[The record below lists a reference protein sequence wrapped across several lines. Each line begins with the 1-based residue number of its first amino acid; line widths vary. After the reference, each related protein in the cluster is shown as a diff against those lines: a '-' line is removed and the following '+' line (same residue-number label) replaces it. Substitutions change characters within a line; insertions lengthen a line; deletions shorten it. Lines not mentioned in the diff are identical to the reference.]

1 MAKHNDSRLTF
12 LDCSASFGVALVPP
26 LKYAETAEDLVK
38 EMDFCGVEEALVWDA
53 AMKDDSPAI
62 GNRLLSKA
70 IKGKPFDAAQGR
82 PFGSAQGRPRLHG
95 TWALLPFQ
103 TGELGTPYEFLTA
116 MKTNNIKALR
126 AWPNEHRYLLNAV
139 TCGDFFDLMAER
151 NIPLLL
157 DPDWPLITSVLRD
170 APNLT
175 VIAVGHGN
183 WGMDRYFRP
192 LIESYPNFYIDTS
205 RYELDMGIADFCA
218 RYDPD
223 RLLFGTHY
231 PSAVMGGPML
241 TLLHC
246 DISMEA
252 KQAIAAGNLR
262 RLLGKVKL

>member
-1 MAKHNDSRLTF
+1 MARLDGSRIEFFDS
-12 LDCSASFGVALVPP
+12 SASFGVALVPP
-26 LKYAETAEDLVK
+26 MKYAETADDLLK
-38 EMDFCGVEEALVWDA
+38 EMDFSGVEEALVWDA
-53 AMKDDSPAI
+53 AMKDDSPVI
-62 GNRLLSKA
+62 GNRLLAKA
-70 IKGKPFDAAQGR
+70 IKGK
-82 PFGSAQGRPRLHG
+82 PRLHG

-103 TGELGTPYEFLTA
+103 TGEIGTPYEFLTA
-116 MKTNNIKALR
+116 MKKNHIKALR

-139 TCGDFFDLMAER
+139 TFGDFFEIMVER

-175 VIAVGHGN
+175 VIAVGHGS

-218 RYDPD
+218 RYGPD

>member
-1 MAKHNDSRLTF
+1 MAKHNGSRLRF
-12 LDCSASFGVALVPP
+12 FDCSASFGVALVPP

-38 EMDFCGVEEALVWDA
+38 EMDFCGVQEALVWDA

-62 GNRLLSKA
+62 GNGLLSKA
-70 IKGKPFDAAQGR
+70 IKGK
-82 PFGSAQGRPRLHG
+82 PRLHG

-139 TCGDFFDLMAER
+139 TFGDFFDLMTER

-157 DPDWPLITSVLRD
+157 DPDWPLITGVLRD
-170 APNLT
+170 APSLT

-218 RYDPD
+218 RYGPD
-223 RLLFGTHY
+223 RLFFATNY
-231 PSAVMGGPML
+231 PATVMGGPML
-241 TLLHC
+241 TLRHT
-246 DISMEA
+246 DISTEA

-262 RLLGKVKL
+262 RLLERVKL

>member
-1 MAKHNDSRLTF
+1 MKKIKF
-12 LDCSASFGVALVPP
+12 FDCSASFGVALVPP
-26 LKYAETAEDLVK
+26 LKYAETAEELLK
-38 EMDFCGVEEALVWDA
+38 EMDFCGVQEALVWDA

-70 IKGKPFDAAQGR
+70 IKGK
-82 PFGSAQGRPRLHG
+82 PRLHG

-126 AWPNEHRYLLNAV
+126 AWPNEHRYLLNSV
-139 TCGDFFDLMAER
+139 TFGDFFDLMAER
-151 NIPLLL
+151 SIPLLL

-192 LIESYPNFYIDTS
+192 LIESHPNFHIDTS
-205 RYELDMGIADFCA
+205 RYELDMGLADFCA
-218 RYDPD
+218 RYGPD
-223 RLLFGTHY
+223 RLLFATNY
-231 PSAVMGGPML
+231 PATVMGGPML
-241 TLLHC
+241 TLLHS
-246 DISMEA
+246 DIPFEA
-252 KQAIAAGNLR
+252 KQAIAAGNLG
-262 RLLGKVKL
+262 RLLEKVRL